1 MSRSPVGADDEGEEY
16 LSAWRATNSLLRQQY
31 SWSGNERNCA
41 LLSAGGR
48 YADASAALGLDLDD
62 DGRAAARIDWD
73 WDGDLDLL
81 VTNRTGPRLRLLR
94 NESENQSGF
103 LALRLRDHG
112 MNHDAIGARVELR
125 LSGPEGPLLVRGA
138 RAGEGFLAQQS
149 AWIHFGLGGLR
160 PHALTVRWPDGTR
173 EAFEGVGE
181 GGRFMLQ
188 RGFGRA
194 APWALE
200 TAAAGLD
207 PGAADPR
214 SPSSRARIVLAA
226 PVPIPRLPV
235 TTVDGREAGVLGVPR
250 AGQSV
255 GGAPTLV
262 CLWAQ
267 WCAPC
272 RLELKDVTENF
283 DAFRGAGLQ
292 ALALNA
298 DQGTDRERAQA
309 FLDEIEWPGLAA
321 FATPEA
327 VDILDVLRGAILDL
341 ETRLPLPATFLLDG
355 ETRVVAMYFGGVS
368 AEQVLEDTALF
379 DLAPGERRVAAGGFP
394 GRWIAAAPPAADL
407 NYFEGRFRARG
418 LEAAAREY
426 LLARIQIVQGPQLS
440 AEVIRGRKLALSGEF
455 EQAADAFRA
464 GIAADA
470 KDFEAHSGLGIAL
483 HNLRRFAEAAEAYAA
498 ALELRQNHADTWFN
512 YGLVSLANG
521 NRSEADRAAREL
533 VRLNSP
539 LLPDLERAFVSY
551 DDR

>member
-1 MSRSPVGADDEGEEY
+1 MSRSPVAADDEGLEY
-16 LSAWRATNSLLRQQY
+16 LAAWRATNSLLRQQY

-48 YADASAALGLDLDD
+48 HADASAALGLNLDD

-94 NESENQSGF
+94 NESENQNGL
-103 LALRLRDHG
+103 LALRLRDQG

-149 AWIHFGLGGLR
+149 AWIHFGLGGSR

-181 GGRFMLQ
+181 GGRFVLE
-188 RGFGRA
+188 RGSGRA

-200 TAAAGLD
+200 TAAAGLVAG
-207 PGAADPR
+207 GAAPR
-214 SPSSRARIVLAA
+214 RPSSQARIVLAA

-235 TTVDGREAGVLGVPR
+235 TTVDGREAGVLGVPS
-250 AGQSV
+250 AGERV
-255 GGAPTLV
+255 GGVPTLV
-262 CLWAQ
+262 CVWAQ

-272 RLELKDVTENF
+272 RLELKDVTENVE
-283 DAFRGAGLQ
+283 AFREAGLL

-298 DQGTDRERAQA
+298 DQDTDRERAQA
-309 FLDEIEWPGLAA
+309 FLEEIEWPGLAA

-327 VDILDVLRGAILDL
+327 VDVLDVFRGALLDL

-368 AEQVLEDTALF
+368 AEQVLKDTALF
-379 DLAPGERRVAAGGFP
+379 DLAPAERRVAAGGFP
-394 GRWIAAAPPAADL
+394 GRWIAAEPPAADL
-407 NYFEGRFRARG
+407 NYFERRFRARG

-426 LLARIQIVQGPQLS
+426 MLGRIHIVQGPQLS
-440 AEVIRGRKLALSGEF
+440 AEVIRGRKLALEGEF

-470 KDFEAHSGLGIAL
+470 NDFEAHSGLGIAL
-483 HNLRRFAEAAEAYAA
+483 HNLRRFAAAAEAYAA

-512 YGLVSLANG
+512 YGLVSLATG

-539 LLPDLERAFVSY
+539 KLRDLERAIMSY